1 MTEQQSN
8 IQTPAGNDELAG
20 TINLHDIIRMVVVNW
35 YWFVLSVLV
44 CIGAAYYYLAK
55 TPKIYNR
62 TATILVKDTRKGGDI
77 DLSAFSDLAGFQT
90 QRSVDNEVFV
100 LHSRRLM
107 TEVVRRLDLTVNYSI
122 DERLRDKDLYG
133 QVPIDV
139 TFINDNDNQNLSLS
153 VTPVG
158 DGQIQLTEFHDGFV
172 TKQESRSVITAQY
185 GDTIPTPVGQIVVH
199 KTLYMNDAYNGVP
212 IQVRK
217 NSLKATTDAYR
228 NAVKCDVANKQASVV
243 TISMNNSV
251 PQRAEDVLNTLID
264 AYEKDAINDKR
275 RVSVTTAEFI
285 KARLEVIGR
294 ELGDVDKDIED
305 LKKDN
310 QMVDIT
316 SEAARSVTESSQY
329 KAEGLSLDNQINV
342 AEFIRSYLN
351 DPSKAGE
358 LIPAMASVTNSA
370 VAAQIEEYNA
380 SILQREKLLE
390 IELPRIAAVENV
402 AVHLD
407 RRQR

>member
-1 MTEQQSN
+1 MTDQQLNPQPQVSN
-8 IQTPAGNDELAG
+8 DDLSGA
-20 TINLHDIIRMVVVNW
+20 INLHDIIRMVVVNW
-35 YWFVLSVLV
+35 YWFVLSVIICL
-44 CIGAAYYYLAK
+44 GAAYYYLAT

-90 QRSVDNEVFV
+90 QRSVDNEIFI
-100 LHSRRLM
+100 LQSRRLIS
-107 TEVVRRLDLTVNYSI
+107 EVVRRLDLTVNYSI
-122 DERLRDKDLYG
+122 EEHLRDKDLYG
-133 QVPIDV
+133 ESPIDV
-139 TFINDNDNQNLSLS
+139 AFVNDNDDQALSMTI
-153 VTPVG
+153 TPI
-158 DGQIQLTEFHDGFV
+158 DNEQIRLTDFQDDFV
-172 TKQESRSVITAQY
+172 SKQESRSVITARY
-185 GDTIPTPVGQIVVH
+185 GDTIPTPVGQVIVN
-199 KTLYMNDAYNGVP
+199 KSLYMSDKYNGVP
-212 IQVRK
+212 VHVGK
-217 NSLKATTDAYR
+217 GSLKATTDAYR
-228 NAVKCDVANKQASVV
+228 AAVKCDVANKQASVV

-251 PQRAEDVLNTLID
+251 AKRAEDVLNTLID

-310 QMVDIT
+310 QMVDIS

-342 AEFIRSYLN
+342 AGFIRDYLN

-358 LIPAMASVTNSA
+358 LIPAMASVTNTA
-370 VAAQIEEYNA
+370 VAAQIEEYN
-380 SILQREKLLE
+380 STILQRENSSKTARKTA
-390 IELPRIAAVENV
+390 P
-402 AVHLD
+402 
-407 RRQR
+407 